1 MASYLETE
9 DLLPDEDTTPEQE
22 ADVIEEKLITENINA
37 QIKLDYKLKT
47 AEERAQLV
55 ARIVEETPQAQL
67 TSRYL
72 EILGDYIMGGIS
84 KEEKKSKQYLTDN
97 RLITINK
104 RETSFEGLAEKFE
117 NGEDGIYNLMTNDKN
132 MILTPKVSITEDD
145 IRDIPGMR
153 ELREMI
159 QETDA
164 RAKAA
169 VGRKKYLLKKQL
181 IEMRKDQYVLKSIFK
196 PTIGAT
202 ASSNRGLNKIDLT
215 EERYLDDNNEPCS
228 EGLISFLNPDH
239 ICALLCNYSALKL
252 ETAGH
257 YSNDFFYLLQDFEA
271 LIHQALKE
279 QPLYLDLIKLKIKG
293 KSNLE
298 IQKELEKRHDK
309 KYSVEYISALWRN
322 KIPKIIAEYEKQRYI
337 VWLWENTPGAPW
349 KTCTRCG
356 EKKPAHQYF
365 YSKNKTSKDGWYSLC
380 KNCRNSKDKK

>member
-132 MILTPKVSITEDD
+132 MILTPKVSITEED

-202 ASSNRGLNKIDLT
+202 ASANRGLNKIDLV

-228 EGLISFLNPDH
+228 EGLISFLNPEH

-257 YSNDFFYLLQDFEA
+257 YSNDFFYLLQDFEV

>member
-1 MASYLETE
+1 MASYLEAE
-9 DLLPDEDTTPEQE
+9 DLLPDEDAAPEQE

-37 QIKLDYKLKT
+37 PIKLDYKLKT
-47 AEERAQLV
+47 SEERAQLV
-55 ARIVEETPQAQL
+55 TRIVEETPQAQL
-67 TSRYL
+67 TPRYL

-84 KEEKKSKQYLTDN
+84 KDEKKSKQYLTDN

-117 NGEDGIYNLMTNDKN
+117 NGEDGIYNLITNDKN
-132 MILTPKVSITEDD
+132 VILTPKISITEED
-145 IRDIPGMR
+145 IRDIPGLK
-153 ELREMI
+153 ELRDMI

-196 PTIGAT
+196 PTIGIS
-202 ASSNRGLNKIDLT
+202 ASSNRGLNKIDLS
-215 EERYLDDNNEPCS
+215 EERYLNDDNEPCS
-228 EGLISFLNPDH
+228 DGLISFFNPDH
-239 ICALLCNYSALKL
+239 ICALLCNYAALKL
-252 ETAGH
+252 ETRGH
-257 YSNDFFYLLQDFEA
+257 YSNDFFYLLQDFEV
-271 LIHQALKE
+271 LVHQALKE

-298 IQKELEKRHDK
+298 IQNELEKSHNK

-337 VWLWENTPGAPW
+337 IWLWEHTPGAPW

-380 KNCRNSKDKK
+380 KNCRNSKDKR